1 MEIKEKRERLSWWR
15 VQEFSGCSLHF
26 ERKAIC
32 HDGKSTRWVRINAL
46 YDASSISRK
55 QVQKF
60 LNFAIEDYNR
70 MFEFA
75 KEFGASVDVL
85 ELRRGYLPESSGG
98 DDEHTYHPEPYE
110 SYLANLTRIHNT
122 DWWDDD
128 GGFSSWYY
136 SG

>member
-1 MEIKEKRERLSWWR
+1 ML
-15 VQEFSGCSLHF
+15 
-26 ERKAIC
+26 
-32 HDGKSTRWVRINAL
+32 
-46 YDASSISRK
+46 
-55 QVQKF
+55 
-60 LNFAIEDYNR
+60 
-70 MFEFA
+70 EFA
-75 KEFGASVDVL
+75 KEFDASVDVL